1 VAAYYHVLVSFQDE
15 PKTVRCLFAD
25 LSEKELRTRFV
36 APYRRGK
43 DLLCGTEVV
52 AVSRIR
58 TVGIV
63 RTADTSDIE
72 LKRIQE
78 KSRKETEQLNRSS
91 TSVVFL
97 DLGRGYNLEDVSEAS
112 EDVTSTFILGP
123 PGHGDRWTVLAAV
136 LNNPWISGIGAG
148 LILAALLWWFGWN

>member
-1 VAAYYHVLVSFQDE
+1 M
-15 PKTVRCLFAD
+15 FAD

-43 DLLCGTEVV
+43 DLLCGSEVV

-63 RTADTSDIE
+63 RTADTSDRE

-78 KSRKETEQLNRSS
+78 KSRKETDQLNRSS

-97 DLGRGYNLEDVSEAS
+97 DLGRGYNLEEISEAGQ
-112 EDVTSTFILGP
+112 DVTSTFILSP
-123 PGHGDRWTVLAAV
+123 PGHGDRRTVVAAV
-136 LNNPWISGIGAG
+136 LNHSWISAIGTG
-148 LILAALLWWFGWN
+148 LIVATLLWWFGWN